1 MLGLDVGRTISH
13 TRELRI
19 NGLSAETHADMCCMC
34 GMVRIV
40 EDDEEAER
48 TLQTRLGGIEISWIS
63 RWMRLCAE

>member
-48 TLQTRLGGIEISWIS
+48 TLQARLINISWIS
-63 RWMRLCAE
+63 RWMRLANA